1 MMNKNVSLARRVLFG
16 DWNGI
21 QFLLFPTTIF
31 LWLDSFS
38 FLFWMYNLLANQIYQ
53 LPITLFFIT
62 GFFIFFLIIKY
73 SSFLNEENNPK
84 HNVRDMRRF
93 IIELHHGL
101 LMVLLIGMIVFVL
114 KTFLAYFYQIEL
126 PIKRIYSHIFQFIG
140 VAIAFFYYIQ
150 SLWTKPFLKKDV
162 SYPRAINQ
170 VLIYARNNVA
180 QTLIY
185 TFQIILVT
193 ILTSYAY
200 YLLISHLLTPGINL
214 LETFSGIRLRI
225 ELIKVHGAF
234 DLLIDIFL
242 MFAAFL
248 ISNIVFYP
256 VMRFS
261 AKFLERLHP
270 INKRTETNAPTQ
282 SQA

>member
-150 SLWTKPFLKKDV
+150 SLWTKPFRKKDV

-270 INKRTETNAPTQ
+270 INKRTETNAQPQ